1 MAKLTTDDRYAP
13 LLATHAEDLL
23 ETEDRVRPA
32 DLLPVESKAQLV
44 VSAAPDLIEAEKGLR
59 EIDILDKRG
68 VAGAGDLEREL
79 LSLGLVPCVPGFSH
93 NLLVAGRQPV
103 QDKRA
108 AFSCRCTFC
117 ETDLIRDHNPRS
129 GAREGPGRA
138 EGAP

>member
-1 MAKLTTDDRYAP
+1 MVKLTTDDRYAP
-13 LLATHAEDLL
+13 LLSTHAEDLL

-32 DLLPVESKAQLV
+32 DLLPLESKAQLV

-79 LSLGLVPCVPGFSH
+79 RLLGLIPCVPAFPH
-93 NLLVAGRQPV
+93 NLLIAGRQPV
-103 QDKRA
+103 QHKRVD
-108 AFSCRCTFC
+108 FSYQCTFC
-117 ETDLIRDHNPRS
+117 EADLIRDHDPRS